1 MQLLKGRRMSLS
13 LDVVAQIT
21 RAVAAEQSPHVER
34 ITIASTSGDGDRV
47 ELLVTLA
54 QYGRNVRRYLMLNLS
69 RKEPAAFERQ
79 LRTRLD
85 EVRRQF
91 PRRWA

>member
-1 MQLLKGRRMSLS
+1 MSLS

-34 ITIASTSGDGDRV
+34 IVIASTSGEGSRV
-47 ELLVTLA
+47 ESLVTLA
-54 QYGRNVRRYLMLNLS
+54 EYGCVRRDLMLNLS
-69 RKEPAAFERQ
+69 RKEPAVFERQ
-79 LRTRLD
+79 LRARLD

-91 PRRWA
+91 PP